1 MLNADEIASLAAGVA
16 AANSR
21 DGVFGAIE
29 RIASVRMK
37 IAVFSVSTC
46 NVAAME
52 LERIYSS
59 RPDVYPAGIRKSKRE
74 TAWGEQVLKEQRV
87 FVGEGPLE
95 MAAAFDDQERM
106 ASLGVRS
113 IINVPVVV
121 SERCLGVLN
130 FARSVERVLPADV
143 SLARV
148 MALCAS
154 VVFMRVP

>member
-1 MLNADEIASLAAGVA
+1 MLGADEIASLVAGVA

-37 IAVFSVSTC
+37 ITVFSVSTC

-59 RPDVYPAGIRKSKRE
+59 RPDVYPVGIRKSKRE
-74 TAWGEQVLKEQRV
+74 TGWGKQVLKERRV

-106 ASLGVRS
+106 ASLGRALDHQCSGGRRRAVPGGSSTSPAASSECCLQTYRS
-113 IINVPVVV
+113 
-121 SERCLGVLN
+121 RG
-130 FARSVERVLPADV
+130 
-143 SLARV
+143 
-148 MALCAS
+148 
-154 VVFMRVP
+154 